1 MSKKRTI
8 LFSNNGTGRSVF
20 VVMKDD
26 KVFELDTD
34 TAPEEDRVEIMTL
47 MTVNHYILRQAE
59 GPDKFNK
66 CVKDMEKIV
75 TG

>member
-59 GPDKFNK
+59 GTDKFNK